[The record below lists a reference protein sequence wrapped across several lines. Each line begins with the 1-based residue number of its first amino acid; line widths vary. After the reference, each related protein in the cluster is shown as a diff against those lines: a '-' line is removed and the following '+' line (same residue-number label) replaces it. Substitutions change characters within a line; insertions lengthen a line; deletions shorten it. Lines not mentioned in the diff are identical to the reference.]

1 MAKKGKKEKATLED
15 VLEIL
20 LDRGTAI
27 SADIPV
33 VVGDV
38 EVLSLKIQPLLL
50 ASFDTARQI
59 GLEIPS
65 LKKENKDEKE

>member
-1 MAKKGKKEKATLED
+1 MAKKGKKEKTTLED

-20 LDRGTAI
+20 LDSGTAI

-65 LKKENKDEKE
+65 LKKENKDEKK